1 MNLRLLLLVSTALLA
16 TAAPALAADQSG
28 SGTSIE
34 ARMAEMERMMGEMR
48 RELDETK
55 AAAKVNADAAA
66 AANAQL
72 AKFEGEWAKGGAAK
86 PADGFNVGGTNIQI
100 HGFIKTNMM
109 FSDFSGGELATG
121 SAGRDFYVPAQIPIG
136 ASYDSQV
143 FDGHAKQS
151 RFWLQTATALGK
163 YTLKGHVEVDFQTTP
178 GDGNERTTNGYN
190 LALRRA
196 FVSVDRFLVGQE
208 WSTFQNVTVLPET
221 TDFIGPTEGTVFVR
235 QPQVRFTQPLGG
247 GFTLAAAIENPE
259 TGSITTSNSSMTTTD
274 DDRIPDMV
282 LRANYT
288 SGWGEASV
296 AGVFRQLTV
305 SNAGQSDDAFGWG
318 VSGAAKVMFGPKKRH
333 DIRMMATYG
342 QGIGRYVGLNFGAD
356 AVVITNPDGSIT
368 LSTPNVFAGFAA
380 VRLGWTD
387 KLRSTF
393 MGSYQDVSYDDDV
406 LIPGS
411 ANSEAWSVAA
421 NLFYSPLKNFDLGF
435 EFRHGEREIVTG
447 QSGNLDRGEFIAKYT
462 F

>member
-1 MNLRLLLLVSTALLA
+1 
-16 TAAPALAADQSG
+16 
-28 SGTSIE
+28 
-34 ARMAEMERMMGEMR
+34 MAEMERMMGEMR

-72 AKFEGEWAKGGAAK
+72 AKFEGEWAKGGTTK
-86 PADGFNVGGTNIQI
+86 PAEGFNVGSTNVQL

-121 SAGRDFYVPAQIPIG
+121 SSGRDFYVPAQIPIG
-136 ASYDSQV
+136 ADYGSKV
-143 FDGHAKQS
+143 FDAHAKQS
-151 RFWLQTATALGK
+151 RFWFETATPVGK
-163 YTLKGHVEVDFQTTP
+163 HMIKGHVEVDFETTP
-178 GDGNERTTNGYN
+178 GDGNERTTNGFN
-190 LALRRA
+190 VALRRA
-196 FVSVDRFLVGQE
+196 YVTIDRILVGQD
-208 WSTFQNVTVLPET
+208 WTTFQNIAALPET
-221 TDFIGPTEGTVFVR
+221 TDFIGPTEGTVFAR
-235 QPQVRFTQPLGG
+235 QPQVRFTQPLGN
-247 GFTLAAAIENPE
+247 GFALVAAIENPE
-259 TGSITTSNSSMTTTD
+259 TASITTSNASMTTTD
-274 DDRIPDMV
+274 DDHLPDMV
-282 LRANYT
+282 LRANYAA
-288 SGWGEASV
+288 GWGEASV

-305 SNAGQSDDAFGWG
+305 SNAGIADDAFGWG

-342 QGIGRYVGLNFGAD
+342 QGIGRYVGLNFGPD
-356 AVVITNPDGSIT
+356 AVVVTNPDGSIE
-368 LSTPNVFAGFAA
+368 LSTPSVFAAFGA

-387 KLRSTF
+387 RLRSTF
-393 MGSYQDVSYDDDV
+393 SGSYQDVSYDDDV

-421 NLFYSPLKNFDLGF
+421 NLFYSPLKNFDFGF